1 MIRPFVLKSWR
12 RSALTLSAVLLV
24 LTLAAAAARGTLAGA
39 PDEAAQFVRGFGD
52 EAIAMLSDP
61 ALSPDE
67 REREFRQ
74 LLTEGFH
81 LEVIARFV
89 LGRHWRR
96 ADEAE
101 REEFGRLFED
111 YVVAAYA
118 RQLGDY
124 AGQELKVGV
133 GRPQSDRIALVDSHI
148 TRSQGEALKVQ
159 WRLRRYDGGWRIIDV
174 VVEGVSMA
182 VTYRSEFSAVISSHG
197 GQIAGLL
204 EVLRTKT
211 ADQQASAAP
220 VTGTL

>member
-1 MIRPFVLKSWR
+1 MISPYVLKSWR
-12 RSALTLSAVLLV
+12 RSALMLSAVLLV
-24 LTLAAAAARGTLAGA
+24 LTLVAAAAPSTQAGA
-39 PDEAAQFVRGFGD
+39 SDEAAQFVRGFGD

-61 ALSPDE
+61 ALSPVE
-67 REREFRQ
+67 RDREFRH

-96 ADEAE
+96 ANEAE
-101 REEFGRLFED
+101 RTEFGRLFED
-111 YVVAAYA
+111 YLVAAYA
-118 RQLGDY
+118 RQLGNY
-124 AGQELKVGV
+124 AGEKLTVMV
-133 GRPQSDRIALVDSHI
+133 GRPQSDRIALVDSRI
-148 TRSQGEALKVQ
+148 TRAQGEPVQVQ
-159 WRLRRYDGGWRIIDV
+159 WRLRRDGEGWKIIDV

-211 ADQQASAAP
+211 AGQQAGAAP
-220 VTGTL
+220 ATGSL